1 MTGLAFWG
9 GVEVKV
15 KPPKTPKP
23 VKGTRPNLRKE
34 L

>member
-15 KPPKTPKP
+15 KPPKQRAVAKQKP
-23 VKGTRPNLRKE
+23 RKE